1 MPNQE
6 RSLRTL
12 QLKRFFMRRICPRR
26 LHRHLPR
33 SVTTNVLP
41 GIPGRIHTWDAI
53 PTSPS
58 QAALDDYLAVGRS
71 ALENCEAT
79 LAAIGR
85 SFADVRTCLDLP
97 CGHGRVLRWL
107 GTRINPAGITA
118 CDIDRAAVDFC
129 REEFGVTGVYSSDDL
144 DRLALPDEYDLIWV
158 GSLLTHL
165 DPQRCIALLRRT
177 SVALRKG
184 GVLIFT
190 THGESCLKSP
200 GLSAYG
206 KRFHVLRTRMET
218 EFHRDGWCYEPY
230 DDCGYYGITLHSE
243 GYVKKLLATQIPAGL
258 QLVRF
263 QARGWHDHQDVWSF
277 RRP

>member
-1 MPNQE
+1 
-6 RSLRTL
+6 
-12 QLKRFFMRRICPRR
+12 
-26 LHRHLPR
+26 
-33 SVTTNVLP
+33 
-41 GIPGRIHTWDAI
+41 
-53 PTSPS
+53 
-58 QAALDDYLAVGRS
+58 LDEYLAVGRS
-71 ALENCEAT
+71 ALENCEVT
-79 LAAIGR
+79 LAAVGR
-85 SFADVRTCLDLP
+85 SLADVRTCLDLP

-129 REEFGVTGVYSSDDL
+129 REEFGVKGVYSSDDL
-144 DRLALPDEYDLIWV
+144 ARLALPDEYDLIWV

-177 SVALRKG
+177 SRALRKG

-190 THGESCLKSP
+190 THGESCLTRP

-206 KRFHVLRTRMET
+206 KRFQVLRTRMEA
-218 EFHRDGWCYEPY
+218 EFHRDGWCYAPY
-230 DDCGYYGITLHSE
+230 DDRGYYGITIHSE
-243 GYVKKLLATQIPAGL
+243 SYVKNLLATEIPGNL